1 MSLGDITSTKESSP
15 QLFVG
20 GLSSATTSSDLFNY
34 FQQFGLILYCEV
46 QRSDS
51 GKSKRFGFVKYADPV
66 HARFVFESNDH
77 YVGNKKVTIEWA
89 SDPIAKQISQ
99 ETRIFRKVYVGNIP
113 SWTNKQ
119 EIEDLISTFGKIE
132 KITRLRRK
140 DDGSMYCYAIMQ
152 DISSAQTLLR
162 LQHIKSSGNLQLV
175 IKPFTPQKSKVDAN
189 LQRIPHA
196 QQRGGALRYPLP
208 EQAELHSRPLIGG
221 KERIWS
227 SVPHDEEFRSVA
239 TSKADKFPV
248 SQKSQ
253 NHIARDESQKY
264 HLKMTKIVIRAG
276 LELELR
282 KFSFL
287 DKLNSSQSWK
297 PTSDMDTRPQ
307 SISPDCSASDQLFR
321 FNISATKRVTNGVTS
336 MV

>member
-1 MSLGDITSTKESSP
+1 MSLGEITSTKESSP

-34 FQQFGLILYCEV
+34 FQHFGLILYCEV

-51 GKSKRFGFVKYADPV
+51 GKSKRFGFVKYADPA
-66 HARFVFESNDH
+66 HARFVFESKDH
-77 YVGNKKVTIEWA
+77 HVGNKKVTIEWA
-89 SDPIAKQISQ
+89 FDPIAKQISQ

-119 EIEDLISTFGKIE
+119 EIEDLISKFGKIE

-162 LQHIKSSGNLQLV
+162 LQYIKSSGNLQLV
-175 IKPFTPQKSKVDAN
+175 IKPFTPQKSKVDPN
-189 LQRIPHA
+189 LLKIPQA
-196 QQRGGALRYPLP
+196 QQRGGASTYPLP
-208 EQAELHSRPLIGG
+208 EQAEFLSRPLTGG
-221 KERIWS
+221 NERIWNNFP
-227 SVPHDEEFRSVA
+227 VYEEFGSVA
-239 TSKADKFPV
+239 KRKADKFPV
-248 SQKSQ
+248 NQKSQ
-253 NHIARDESQKY
+253 NHIARDENQKY

-287 DKLNSSQSWK
+287 DKLNIHPWLI
-297 PTSDMDTRPQ
+297 PASDTETRPQ

-321 FNISATKRVTNGVTS
+321 FNISATNRVTNRVTS
-336 MV
+336 MM